1 MKKRILSMLLALV
14 MVLSM
19 VPVQALAEA
28 TPEESVAETIAETI
42 VEETETEATEA
53 AEVTEATEAAETTEA
68 TEVTETTEATEAT
81 EATEVTEETE
91 ETEATE
97 ATEAVLENMDG
108 LPAAE
113 EDEPVEVLIIPAD
126 DSETSGVIAV
136 DEVLQLIIDDSEFAA
151 VKDVKWSST
160 NVNVATVG
168 ESTGV
173 VRGMRVGPV
182 YINVSCQVKV
192 EDTDEYVKGKG
203 KYLLSVQEPEVPKYS
218 LQIAE
223 DCPKEMM
230 AGETITLTAK
240 VLDEDGEEVI
250 SQPLLK
256 WTLVDPKDD
265 EYVYLKPIGSLY
277 ALPTSQH
284 KREIAVRVSFVDDKL
299 NLEGMELPTTTITVY
314 PRINKIELLVD
325 DTDEYIEDGVYYFN
339 LNNATLCASGITVS
353 TKLYPD
359 GELKTDTQLID
370 WKVNDSRNLCY
381 QPSTEDNESVIIK
394 PYNMNKTGTV
404 TVIATAKDGSG
415 MSEKL
420 EIRFVKL
427 APVVE
432 ILNAPEQMR
441 GNSSVTLTTN
451 VASMSGLTD
460 RKIIWEVFDGG
471 DGEYPTDA
479 ATISSTGKLTANRV
493 TAPVTIKVKATAE
506 MGGAE
511 SEYAVIEIVPA
522 VESIEIRLPSGYE
535 SGNIPYDAS
544 PAENPL
550 QLEAVV
556 EPEEAIQSVDWG
568 TSNRN
573 IVSIDED
580 GNLTIKDAGKVR
592 ISAMAKDGS
601 KRVAYIYLTITK
613 PVNEVRFNADNPTVL
628 RSGKSATMKATAW
641 TVFDE
646 NGGTYVKAA
655 NQKLRWEVYEDVDD
669 ILEETTKA
677 TITSSGRL
685 SVKDI
690 KTNATIVV
698 RAISKEAAPEGVYEN
713 VTEDGYAYAEYPLTI
728 KPAKRISLLLKKDGE
743 EITTSTIQMN
753 ADESTE
759 IAGFWYDTDPEE
771 GVENESPV
779 TLNRTSFNSSNKS
792 VATIDEFGVLETK
805 KAGTTTITVQSRES
819 NGTLHTA
826 KFKLKVTNLVEE
838 LHIIAPKS
846 TELRSG
852 KTLTLKATAWTIFEQ
867 LKANNQKVTW
877 SIVGEDN
884 GPTEAAT
891 ISSSGRV
898 SAKTVTEDT
907 IVRVI
912 ARSVENPGA
921 EDSIELTIRPKL
933 AYTMRL
939 TFNNYDGENYPN
951 EENPGAVYVPRNL
964 SGVNPDDLRDNLNVD
979 AYVAFDGV
987 DGEDKVLDP
996 MEDVVWTT
1004 SSKSIVSI
1012 DANTGALRVL
1022 KPGKVTLT
1030 AKKTLVDAKGKKT
1043 TYSASIP
1050 LVLVNAV
1057 TSIAVD
1063 VRVPGQKLYAGKTLA
1078 MRADTNPEATNKRVK
1093 WSLVGEYD
1101 DDYAVINANS
1111 GVITAKRT
1119 VKSWCQVTVQAEAL
1133 DGYECESA
1141 TFTVDIYPLATEV
1154 KPTLNGVSV
1163 SMTDHGSMTV
1173 KEEAVLGIE
1182 KPDNGADPEI
1192 KWTSSRTSVA
1202 TIKWDKDNE
1211 VYVLVAKGKGTATI
1225 KATAQDGSGKTASFI
1240 VEVSN

>member
-1 MKKRILSMLLALV
+1 MLLAVV

-68 TEVTETTEATEAT
+68 TEVTEATEAT
-81 EATEVTEETE
+81 EATEVTEATEATEVTE

-113 EDEPVEVLIIPAD
+113 DAEPVEVLIIPAD

-173 VRGMRVGPV
+173 VRGMRVGSV

-192 EDTDEYVKGKG
+192 EDTDEYVKGEG

-223 DCPKEMM
+223 DCPTEMM

-256 WTLVDPKDD
+256 WMLVDPKDD
-265 EYVYLKPIGSLY
+265 EYVYLKPTGSLY

-284 KREIAVRVSFVDDKL
+284 KREIAVRVSFADDKL

-325 DTDEYIEDGVYYFN
+325 NTDEDIKDGVYYFN
-339 LNNATLCASGITVS
+339 LNNANLCASGITVS

-381 QPSTEDNESVIIK
+381 QPSTDDNESIIIK
-394 PYNMNKTGTV
+394 PYDMNKTGTV

-544 PAENPL
+544 PAEAPL

-613 PVNEVRFNADNPTVL
+613 PVNEVRFNADNPTEL
-628 RSGKSATMKATAW
+628 RSGKSTTMKATAW

-646 NGGTYVKAA
+646 YDETSCVKAA
-655 NQKLRWEVYEDVDD
+655 NQKLRWKVYENVDG
-669 ILEETTKA
+669 ILKETTKA

-690 KTNATIVV
+690 KTNANIVV

-805 KAGTTTITVQSRES
+805 KAGTTTIKVQSRES

-826 KFKLKVTNLVEE
+826 KFTLKVTNLVEE

-867 LKANNQKVTW
+867 LRANNQKVTW

-921 EDSIELTIRPKL
+921 EDSIELKIRPKL

-939 TFNNYDGENYPN
+939 TFTNYDDEDYPN
-951 EENPGAVYVPRNL
+951 EENPGAVYVPCNL
-964 SGVNPDDLRDNLNVD
+964 SGVNPDDLRDNLNVE

-987 DGEDKVLDP
+987 DGDDAVLDP
-996 MEDVVWTT
+996 MEDVVWST

-1030 AKKTLVDAKGKKT
+1030 AKKTLEDAKGKKT

-1078 MRADTNPEATNKRVK
+1078 MRADTNSDATNKRVK

-1119 VKSWCQVTVQAEAL
+1119 VKSRYQLTVQAEAL
-1133 DGYECESA
+1133 DGYECESD

-1154 KPTLNGVSV
+1154 KPTLDGVSV
-1163 SMTDHGSMTV
+1163 SMTDHGSMKV

-1182 KPDNGADPEI
+1182 EPANGADPEI

-1202 TIKWDKDNE
+1202 TIKWDKDRK

-1225 KATAQDGSGKTASFI
+1225 KAAARDGSGKTASFI